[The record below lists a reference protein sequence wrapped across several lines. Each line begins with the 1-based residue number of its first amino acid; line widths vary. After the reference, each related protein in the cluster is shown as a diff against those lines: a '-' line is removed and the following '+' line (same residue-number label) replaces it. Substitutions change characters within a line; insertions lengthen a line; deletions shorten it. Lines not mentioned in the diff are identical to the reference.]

1 MGVSGAD
8 TGPGCGAL
16 PIASIPCRIIAWK
29 PSWRIVPSR
38 FPPIDLFERIANP
51 SDWEALI
58 ELESLTNDRIREEI
72 GDIALVPVEERASGP
87 GATIVMAA
95 FTHINRDGSRFADGS
110 FGVFY
115 AAHELST
122 AVEETRHHRAR
133 FMRATAQPRME
144 LDMRVYTVD
153 LAGRLHDLR
162 GMRETLPAI
171 YHPDDYGAGQSLARR
186 LREADA
192 EGIVYDSVRYAR
204 GLCAAVFRPRC
215 LTNPRQ
221 ERHLCYVWDGSRIAS
236 VYEKRAFGPGPGTGP
251 AQPAEPAPG

>member
-1 MGVSGAD
+1 GRCLGAGTQRCAAVRRPVRLAAHAVGSCRRPVSGPAVSRRPARRMGVSGAD

-38 FPPIDLFERIANP
+38 FPPIDLFER
-51 SDWEALI
+51 
-58 ELESLTNDRIREEI
+58 ESLTNDRIREEI

-115 AAHELST
+115 AAHDLPT
-122 AVEETRHHRAR
+122 AVEETKHHRAR

-153 LAGRLHDLR
+153 LTGRLHDLR
-162 GMRETLPAI
+162 GMRETWPAI
-171 YHPDDYGAGQSLARR
+171 YHSADY
-186 LREADA
+186 
-192 EGIVYDSVRYAR
+192 
-204 GLCAAVFRPRC
+204 
-215 LTNPRQ
+215 
-221 ERHLCYVWDGSRIAS
+221 
-236 VYEKRAFGPGPGTGP
+236 
-251 AQPAEPAPG
+251 